1 MGKKLIIVLTLIFLF
16 VFFFNKKIISQI
28 IIFNSQKWIGYS
40 VSLNI
45 SKIDIISGTLEINQV
60 KVKNKDNFFNEN
72 IFKADEIKINF
83 SLKSFVSDLVVLDK
97 VILINPIFY
106 FEIKNL
112 KNDDKK
118 IKDNL
123 DLAEKFS
130 DNHQPKIYPKK
141 KQDKNFII
149 YNLEIEKLKVMLK
162 YPKNDKNLKI
172 NLSNMNFINVGNSA
186 ENNKKFTHYKDIMSI
201 VLSSTFYQISDFDLR
216 SFIKKNY
223 KIK

>member
-1 MGKKLIIVLTLIFLF
+1 MGKKLIILLTLIFSF
-16 VFFFNKKIISQI
+16 VFVFNKKIIEQI

-45 SKIDIISGTLEINQV
+45 SKIDIISGILEIDQV

-72 IFKADEIKINF
+72 IFEADEIKINF
-83 SLKSFVSDLVVLDK
+83 SLNTFVSDLVVLDK

-130 DNHQPKIYPKK
+130 DNHQSKIYPKK

-149 YNLEIEKLKVMLK
+149 YNLEIEKLKVMIK

-172 NLSNMNFINVGNSA
+172 NLSNMNFINVGNSVK
-186 ENNKKFTHYKDIMSI
+186 NNKKLTHYKDITSL
-201 VLSSTFYQISDFDLR
+201 VLGSAFYQISDFDLR

>member
-1 MGKKLIIVLTLIFLF
+1 MGKKLIIVLTFILLLI
-16 VFFFNKKIISQI
+16 FFFNKKIISQI
-28 IIFNSQKWIGYS
+28 IILNSQKWIGYS

-45 SKIDIISGTLEINQV
+45 RKIDIISGILEIDQV

-72 IFKADEIKINF
+72 IFEADEIKINF
-83 SLKSFVSDLVVLDK
+83 SLKTFVSDLVVLDK
-97 VILINPIFY
+97 VILVNPIFF

-149 YNLEIEKLKVMLK
+149 YNLELEKLKVMIK

-172 NLSNMNFINVGNSA
+172 NLSNMNFINVGNSV
-186 ENNKKFTHYKDIMSI
+186 ENNKKFTHYKDVMSL
-201 VLSSTFYQISDFDLR
+201 VLSSAFYQIPDFDLR
-216 SFIKKNY
+216 NFIKKNY

>member
-1 MGKKLIIVLTLIFLF
+1 MGKKLIILLTLIFSF
-16 VFFFNKKIISQI
+16 VFVFNKKIIEQI

-45 SKIDIISGTLEINQV
+45 SKIDIISGILEIDQV

-72 IFKADEIKINF
+72 IFEADEIKINF
-83 SLKSFVSDLVVLDK
+83 SLNTFVSDLVVLDK

-123 DLAEKFS
+123 DLAENFS

-149 YNLEIEKLKVMLK
+149 YNLEIEKLKVMIK

-172 NLSNMNFINVGNSA
+172 NLSDMNFINVGNSVK
-186 ENNKKFTHYKDIMSI
+186 NNKKFTHYKDITSL
-201 VLSSTFYQISDFDLR
+201 VLGSAFYQISDFDLR

>member
-1 MGKKLIIVLTLIFLF
+1 MGKKLIILLTLIFSF
-16 VFFFNKKIISQI
+16 VFVFNKKIIEQI

-45 SKIDIISGTLEINQV
+45 SKIDIISGILEIDQV

-72 IFKADEIKINF
+72 IFEADEIKINF
-83 SLKSFVSDLVVLDK
+83 SLNTFVSDLVVLDK

-123 DLAEKFS
+123 DLAENFS

-149 YNLEIEKLKVMLK
+149 YNLEIEKLKVMIK

-172 NLSNMNFINVGNSA
+172 NLSNMNFINVGNSVK
-186 ENNKKFTHYKDIMSI
+186 NNKKFTHYKDITSL
-201 VLSSTFYQISDFDLR
+201 VLGSAFYQISDFDLR

>member
-1 MGKKLIIVLTLIFLF
+1 MGKKLIILLTLIFSF
-16 VFFFNKKIISQI
+16 VFVFNKKIIEQI

-45 SKIDIISGTLEINQV
+45 SKIDIISGILEIDQV

-72 IFKADEIKINF
+72 IFEADEIKINF
-83 SLKSFVSDLVVLDK
+83 SLNTFVSDLVVLDK

-130 DNHQPKIYPKK
+130 DNHQSKIYPKK

-149 YNLEIEKLKVMLK
+149 YNLEIEKLKVMIK

-172 NLSNMNFINVGNSA
+172 NLSNMNFINVGNSVK
-186 ENNKKFTHYKDIMSI
+186 NNKKFIHYKDITSL
-201 VLSSTFYQISDFDLR
+201 VLGSAFYQISDFDLR

>member
-72 IFKADEIKINF
+72 IFEADEIKINF
-83 SLKSFVSDLVVLDK
+83 NLKSFVSDLVVLDK

-149 YNLEIEKLKVMLK
+149 HNLEIKKLKVMIK

-172 NLSNMNFINVGNSA
+172 NLSNMNFINIGNSVK
-186 ENNKKFTHYKDIMSI
+186 NNKKFTHYKDITSI
-201 VLSSTFYQISDFDLR
+201 VLASAFYQISDFDLR